1 MGYLFLS
8 VALVC
13 GAIKGFCGK
22 KMSSY
27 AENLHSAALINLVR
41 MTVCVLISLCVV
53 ILSGNIG
60 SLKASGSLIAISA
73 LAGVSTAAF
82 IVTWLLS
89 VRNSAY
95 MMLDV
100 FLMLGTLV
108 PIISGRILFAE
119 VIGIRKIIGLTVLV
133 AAVIIMCSYNN
144 SVKAKFTPSSFILL
158 VLCGISNGVTDLSQK
173 IATKTTESLS
183 VDIFNFYTYIFA
195 ALTLLLTL
203 VFIPKKEKTDT
214 EGGTLKPIVYVLIM
228 AGALT
233 ANSYFKTQAAFY
245 LYSAELYPL
254 NQGGS
259 LILSTF
265 MATVFF
271 KEKLKVSAVIGVVL
285 AFVALMIIN
294 L

>member
-1 MGYLFLS
+1 MGYLFLF

-13 GAIKGFCGK
+13 GAVKGFCGK
-22 KMSSY
+22 KMSGY

-89 VRNSAY
+89 VRKSAY
-95 MMLDV
+95 MMLDI

-173 IATKTTESLS
+173 IATKTSLS

-195 ALTLLLTL
+195 VLTLLLTL

-214 EGGTLKPIVYVLIM
+214 EGGSLKPIVYVLIM

-254 NQGGS
+254 SQGGS

-271 KEKLKVSAVIGVVL
+271 KEKLKVSAVIGVAL